1 MKRENMTDLTALPQ
15 LCNWP
20 ECKRPVSPNDAERV
34 ICAEHLAYSEAS
46 TEVQE
51 WEHALGVLRP
61 WVESTHV
68 IHFDKLTEGMERAL
82 REAEAGAQR
91 AAFGLKR
98 AKAALEE

>member
-1 MKRENMTDLTALPQ
+1 MTDLTALPR

-20 ECKRPVSPNDAERV
+20 ECERPVSPDPDEESL
-34 ICAEHLAYSEAS
+34 CAEHLAYWDAS
-46 TEVQE
+46 AEVEE

-61 WVESTHV
+61 WVETTHA
-68 IHFDKLTEGMERAL
+68 IGFDKLTEGMERAL

-98 AKAALEE
+98 AEAALEA